1 MKRIFKIVTCLT
13 LGLWL
18 GQVEANACTNVIV
31 TKGASKDGSCMV
43 TYSADSHQLYGELYY
58 VPAATWPKGSKM
70 EIYEWDSGK
79 YLGRIDQVE
88 RTFQT
93 VGNMNEHQ
101 LIIAETTFGG
111 RRELANPHGVMDYGI
126 GHEI

>member
-31 TKGASKDGSCMV
+31 TKGLKRWLLYE
-43 TYSADSHQLYGELYY
+43 TYSDSHQLYGELIT
-58 VPAATWPKGSKM
+58 PAATWPKGSKM

-93 VGNMNEHQ
+93 VGNMNEH
-101 LIIAETTFGG
+101 
-111 RRELANPHGVMDYGI
+111 R
-126 GHEI
+126 